1 MTSAEPVN
9 LTCFDIRFSTSGDT
23 AQKSYE
29 ADSSTCELMLMSF
42 GTCLYLEA
50 ARSRQMYTLYV
61 SLCITVISHHKSQL
75 YNLVYF
81 ASCMM
86 PYLGQEIDNAPEE
99 RSRGITINASHI
111 EYETPNRLLRLL
123 WCFFLCVVFV
133 NRAVCHS

>member
-1 MTSAEPVN
+1 MN

-42 GTCLYLEA
+42 GICLYLEA

-86 PYLGQEIDNAPEE
+86 LYLGQEIDNAPEE

-123 WCFFLCVVFV
+123 WCFF
-133 NRAVCHS
+133 VCCFCQQSCLP